1 MNQYK
6 INLLDLPNEILL
18 IILKKLDNM
27 DVLYSLFDLN
37 NERLDK
43 IIQENTF
50 TNNLNFVLITLTDDV
65 LSISDSRID
74 RFCKNILP
82 KIYYNVK
89 SLILNSLSMERILF
103 AADYPN
109 LNKLKIFNF
118 NDTIVLRYFTI
129 PESFP
134 SLVLC
139 NLSLTTF
146 HSSTLHKLSIHVMFY
161 DDLLALLDGRLKQ
174 LNTLNVVIINSEYDS
189 RNVYNMNNLPD
200 LKCFYLQ
207 YDCNSDIY
215 YNHILPLLRHMS
227 NIEQLNLLLIFEN
240 QTTFI
245 NGKHI
250 YDEIIVHM
258 SRLRIFNFC
267 FCTFMLLCQS
277 IDHLSKDDILE
288 TFSNNIYQ
296 QVDCMIRYRDTA
308 IKYHVFS
315 LPFMFDYLPFI
326 DNKFLNIIFNHVIRL
341 EVDDGIPFEH
351 EFFMRISLSFPSLKL
366 LRVLNLKPQTSISSN
381 LSSNDN
387 QLHSTIIEFPYLTS
401 LNLLSAHDDYVDQ
414 FLNDKKARLPCLTKL
429 AVSDDKLRIVT
440 KEFTNERTRLN
451 CMKVKQ
457 LNLGHHRN
465 IDSEDFRVYFPLL

>member
-200 LKCFYLQ
+200 LKSFYLQ
-207 YDCNSDIY
+207 YDCNSHTY

-401 LNLLSAHDDYVDQ
+401 LNLLSAHYDYVDQ

-457 LNLGHHRN
+457 LNLGRHRN
-465 IDSEDFRVYFPLL
+465 IDSEDFHVYFPLL